1 MNLIPWILLFL
12 LIAIQC
18 ATTPA
23 LVKRSGLEF
32 KLPGF
37 IPILHFLPLLK
48 IIGRPWYWFLLL
60 LVPGVNLIMLVI
72 VNVEVG
78 IVFNQRSSK
87 EQWKFGALPWYA
99 LYELAFKKNEE
110 KYVGPRNW
118 KDKKKSWGR
127 EWGEAILFA
136 VVAAS
141 IIRSFTFE
149 AFTIPTP
156 SMEAS
161 MKVGDYLFVDKFT
174 YGTRLPMTPVS
185 IPFFHNAIPGG
196 LTNSYLSWFSLPFMR
211 TPGFGKVE
219 RFDPVVFNFPNGDTV
234 LVDPYYV
241 GHNYFEILRHDA
253 INIAANTFNSLK
265 GGELK
270 YENIKE
276 ISKEQYA
283 FFLKDQKKYFSLAK
297 ENLEK
302 NKFCIT
308 CLENSKN
315 NKGNLKIGGLRT
327 RPLDKKEMYIKRCI
341 GLPWET
347 IEIRNGRVH
356 INGNEIETKPNMMW
370 LHFIQRPSDDSA
382 NFIELGIL
390 NNILRGKDFN
400 KNINDI
406 PQPYTAFL
414 TSEEAT
420 KLQNKISSQAVVE
433 RLIDTVSTNPK
444 DFLDIYPNSSEYP
457 FNTWRR
463 DRFGPLT
470 IPAKGMTIEMTHDAF
485 IRYGRVINAYEGN
498 SIQEKDEK
506 IFINGQEA
514 ATYTFK
520 QNYYFMMGDNRH
532 NSADSRFWGFVPE
545 DHIVGKAVFTWFSKE
560 NNEYHGG
567 NKSWLEQIRWD
578 RIFHLVD

>member
-23 LVKRSGLEF
+23 FMKRSGMEF
-32 KLPGF
+32 KMPGF

-87 EQWKFGALPWYA
+87 DQWKFGALPWYA

-110 KYVGPRNW
+110 KYVGPRIW
-118 KDKKKSWGR
+118 SKVKKSWGR

-196 LTNSYLSWFSLPFMR
+196 LTNSYLDWFSLPYMR

-241 GHNYFEILRHDA
+241 GHNYYELLRNEA
-253 INIAANTFNSLK
+253 ITLAGNNV
-265 GGELK
+265 ELYLSDRAK
-270 YENIKE
+270 YESMARNN
-276 ISKEQYA
+276 
-283 FFLKDQKKYFSLAK
+283 F
-297 ENLEK
+297 NEK
-302 NKFCIT
+302 NICKSCR
-308 CLENSKN
+308 ENTAGGR
-315 NKGNLKIGGLRT
+315 GNLKIGGTRY

-347 IEIRNGRVH
+347 LEVRNGQVY
-356 INGNEIETKPNMMW
+356 INGSAIENKAGMMW
-370 LHFIQRPSDDSA
+370 NHLISVSSATAISKLQRDFGKLNSEIQMVNQEGTMLLVP
-382 NFIELGIL
+382 
-390 NNILRGKDFN
+390 
-400 KNINDI
+400 
-406 PQPYTAFL
+406 L
-414 TSEEAT
+414 TSDEA
-420 KLQNKISSQAVVE
+420 NKMRGMTSDFTSVVQYQ
-433 RLIDTVSTNPK
+433 DTTSENS
-444 DFLDIYPNSSEYP
+444 LSIYPNSADYP
-457 FNTWRR
+457 FNSWSS
-463 DRFGPLT
+463 DRYGPMA
-470 IPAKGMTIEMTHDAF
+470 IPAEGMTIEMSHDAF
-485 IRYGRVINAYEGN
+485 VRYGRVIGAYEGN
-498 SIQEKDEK
+498 TIQEKEGK

-514 ATYTFK
+514 TAYTFK

-532 NSADSRFWGFVPE
+532 HSADSRFWGFVPE

-560 NNEYHGG
+560 NMDYHGS
-567 NKSWLEQIRWD
+567 NNVRWD

>member
-1 MNLIPWILLFL
+1 MNLIPWILLVL

-18 ATTPA
+18 ATAPA
-23 LVKRSGLEF
+23 LMKRSGLTF

-37 IPILHFLPLLK
+37 IPVLHFLPLLK

-78 IVFNQRSSK
+78 IVFNQRSTAS
-87 EQWKFGALPWYA
+87 QWKFGALPWYA

-196 LTNSYLSWFSLPFMR
+196 LTNSYVEWFSLPYMR

-219 RFDPVVFNFPNGDTV
+219 RYDPVVFNFPAGDTV
-234 LVDPYYV
+234 LIDPYYV
-241 GHNYFEILRHDA
+241 GHNYFELLRNEA
-253 INIAANTFNSLK
+253 ITVAGSNV
-265 GGELK
+265 ELYLSDKAK
-270 YENIKE
+270 YETMARDNFNE
-276 ISKEQYA
+276 
-283 FFLKDQKKYFSLAK
+283 KKVCKSCR
-297 ENLEK
+297 EN
-302 NKFCIT
+302 T
-308 CLENSKN
+308 PGGR
-315 NKGNLKIGGLRT
+315 GNLKIGGTRH

-347 IEIRNGRVH
+347 IEVRNGQVF
-356 INGNEIETKPNMMW
+356 INGSAIENKAGMMW
-370 LHFIQRPSDDSA
+370 NYIITVSSPSAISKLQRDFGKLNSEIQMMNQEGSELLVPLTTDEANKMRGMTGDFPSVVQFQD
-382 NFIELGIL
+382 
-390 NNILRGKDFN
+390 
-400 KNINDI
+400 
-406 PQPYTAFL
+406 T
-414 TSEEAT
+414 TSENS
-420 KLQNKISSQAVVE
+420 LS
-433 RLIDTVSTNPK
+433 
-444 DFLDIYPNSSEYP
+444 IYPNSADYP
-457 FNTWRR
+457 FNTWSS
-463 DRFGPLT
+463 DRFGPLA
-470 IPAKGMTIEMTHDAF
+470 IPAEGMTIEMSHDAF
-485 IRYGRVINAYEGN
+485 VRYSRVIGAYEGN
-498 SIQEKDEK
+498 SIQEKDGK

-532 NSADSRFWGFVPE
+532 HSADSRFWGFVPE

-560 NNEYHGG
+560 NMDYHGSS
-567 NKSWLEQIRWD
+567 NIRWN

>member
-1 MNLIPWILLFL
+1 MNLIPWILLLL

-23 LVKRSGLEF
+23 FMKRSGLDF

-78 IVFNQRSSK
+78 IVFNQRSTAS
-87 EQWKFGALPWYA
+87 QWKFGALPWYA

-196 LTNSYLSWFSLPFMR
+196 LTNSYLSWFSLPYLR

-234 LVDPYYV
+234 LIDPYYV
-241 GHNYFEILRHDA
+241 GHNYSELLRNEAITMAGGNIDTYLSDKAKYDA
-253 INIAANTFNSLK
+253 MARNNFNDKKVCKSCRENTP
-265 GGELK
+265 GGR
-270 YENIKE
+270 
-276 ISKEQYA
+276 
-283 FFLKDQKKYFSLAK
+283 
-297 ENLEK
+297 
-302 NKFCIT
+302 
-308 CLENSKN
+308 
-315 NKGNLKIGGLRT
+315 GNLKIGGTRY

-347 IEIRNGRVH
+347 LEVRDGQVF
-356 INGNEIETKPNMMW
+356 INGSAIESKAGMMW
-370 LHFIQRPSDDSA
+370 NHMISVSSPSAISKLQRDFGKLNSEIQMMNQEGNLLLVP
-382 NFIELGIL
+382 
-390 NNILRGKDFN
+390 
-400 KNINDI
+400 
-406 PQPYTAFL
+406 L
-414 TSEEAT
+414 TSDEAY
-420 KLQNKISSQAVVE
+420 KMKGMSADFPSVVQFQ
-433 RLIDTVSTNPK
+433 DTTS
-444 DFLDIYPNSSEYP
+444 DHSLSIYPNSNDYP
-457 FNTWRR
+457 FSEWSS

-470 IPAKGMTIEMTHDAF
+470 IPAEGMTIEMSHDAF
-485 IRYGRVINAYEGN
+485 VRYGRVISAYEGN
-498 SIQEKDEK
+498 TIAEKDGK
-506 IFINGQEA
+506 IFINGQDA

-532 NSADSRFWGFVPE
+532 HSADSRFWGFVPE

>member
-1 MNLIPWILLFL
+1 MNLIPWILLVL

-23 LVKRSGLEF
+23 LMKRSGLEF

-37 IPILHFLPLLK
+37 IPVLHFLPLLK

-78 IVFNQRSSK
+78 IVFNQRSTAS
-87 EQWKFGALPWYA
+87 QWKFGALPWYA

-185 IPFFHNAIPGG
+185 IPFFHNAMPTS
-196 LTNSYLSWFSLPFMR
+196 LTNSYLNWFSLPYMR

-234 LVDPYYV
+234 LVDPFYIAHDYY
-241 GHNYFEILRHDA
+241 GALRTEAFKEAGQSFELYLSDKA
-253 INIAANTFNSLK
+253 
-265 GGELK
+265 K
-270 YENIKE
+270 YEAIARNN
-276 ISKEQYA
+276 
-283 FFLKDQKKYFSLAK
+283 FNKKKICKS
-297 ENLEK
+297 
-302 NKFCIT
+302 CGR
-308 CLENSKN
+308 
-315 NKGNLKIGGLRT
+315 GNLKIGGTRY

-347 IEIRNGRVH
+347 IEIKEGQVY
-356 INGNEIETKPNMMW
+356 INGSAIENKSGMMWKHIVTFSNVNNIRQKMNDFGKLDNEIESKINNETP
-370 LHFIQRPSDDSA
+370 LPS
-382 NFIELGIL
+382 NQKL
-390 NNILRGKDFN
+390 
-400 KNINDI
+400 I
-406 PQPYTAFL
+406 PL
-414 TSEEAT
+414 T
-420 KLQNKISSQAVVE
+420 KLEADELRKNSNDFISIIQFQ
-433 RLIDTVSTNPK
+433 DTVSDN
-444 DFLDIYPNSSEYP
+444 LLSIYPNSTDYP
-457 FNTWRR
+457 FSEWST
-463 DRFGPLT
+463 DHFGPLT
-470 IPAKGMTIEMTHDAF
+470 IPAEGMTIEMSHDALV
-485 IRYGRVINAYEGN
+485 RYGRVIGAYEGN
-498 SIQEKDEK
+498 SIAEKDGK

-514 ATYTFK
+514 FTYTFK

-532 NSADSRFWGFVPE
+532 NSMDSRFWGFVPE

-560 NNEYHGG
+560 NDQYHGG

>member
-1 MNLIPWILLFL
+1 MNLIPWILLSL

-23 LVKRSGLEF
+23 FMKRSGLEF
-32 KLPGF
+32 KMPGF

-78 IVFNQRSSK
+78 IVFNQRSTAS
-87 EQWKFGALPWYA
+87 QWKFGALPWDA
-99 LYELAFKKNEE
+99 LYELALKKTEE
-110 KYVGPRNW
+110 KHVGPRNW

-196 LTNSYLSWFSLPFMR
+196 LTNSYLSWFSLPYMR

-219 RFDPVVFNFPNGDTV
+219 RYDPVVFNFPNGDTV
-234 LVDPYYV
+234 LLDPYYV
-241 GHNYFEILRHDA
+241 GHNYSELLRNEAITLAGGNIDMYLSDKAKYDA
-253 INIAANTFNSLK
+253 MARNNFNEKKVCKSCRENTP
-265 GGELK
+265 GGR
-270 YENIKE
+270 
-276 ISKEQYA
+276 
-283 FFLKDQKKYFSLAK
+283 
-297 ENLEK
+297 
-302 NKFCIT
+302 
-308 CLENSKN
+308 
-315 NKGNLKIGGLRT
+315 GNLKIGGTRY

-347 IEIRNGRVH
+347 LEVRNGQVY
-356 INGNEIETKPNMMW
+356 INGSAIENKAGMMW
-370 LHFIQRPSDDSA
+370 NHLISVSSATAISKLQRDFGKLNSEIQQA
-382 NFIELGIL
+382 NQEGTEFLV
-390 NNILRGKDFN
+390 
-400 KNINDI
+400 
-406 PQPYTAFL
+406 PL
-414 TSEEAT
+414 TSEEAYKMKGMT
-420 KLQNKISSQAVVE
+420 ADFPSVVQFQ
-433 RLIDTVSTNPK
+433 DTTS
-444 DFLDIYPNSSEYP
+444 DHSLSIYPNSNDYP
-457 FNTWRR
+457 FGEWSS
-463 DRFGPLT
+463 DRYGPMT
-470 IPAKGMTIEMTHDAF
+470 IPAEGMTIEMSHDAF
-485 IRYGRVINAYEGN
+485 VRYSRVIGAYEGN
-498 SIQEKDEK
+498 SIAEKDGK

-532 NSADSRFWGFVPE
+532 HSADSRFWGFVPE

-567 NKSWLEQIRWD
+567 NKSWLEQVRWD

>member
-1 MNLIPWILLFL
+1 MNLIPWILLVL

-23 LVKRSGLEF
+23 LMKRSGLTF

-37 IPILHFLPLLK
+37 IPVLHFLPLLK

-78 IVFNQRSSK
+78 IVFNQRSTAS
-87 EQWKFGALPWYA
+87 QWKFGALPWYA

-196 LTNSYLSWFSLPFMR
+196 LTNSYVEWFSLPYMR

-234 LVDPYYV
+234 LIDPYYV
-241 GHNYFEILRHDA
+241 GHNYYELLRNEA
-253 INIAANTFNSLK
+253 ITLAGNNI
-265 GGELK
+265 ELYLSDKAK
-270 YENIKE
+270 YESMARNNFNE
-276 ISKEQYA
+276 
-283 FFLKDQKKYFSLAK
+283 KKLCKSCR
-297 ENLEK
+297 EN
-302 NKFCIT
+302 T
-308 CLENSKN
+308 PGG
-315 NKGNLKIGGLRT
+315 KGNLKIGGTRF

-347 IEIRNGRVH
+347 LEVRDGQVF
-356 INGNEIETKPNMMW
+356 INGSAIENKVGMMW
-370 LHFIQRPSDDSA
+370 NYLITVSSP
-382 NFIELGIL
+382 
-390 NNILRGKDFN
+390 
-400 KNINDI
+400 
-406 PQPYTAFL
+406 TAI
-414 TSEEAT
+414 S
-420 KLQNKISSQAVVE
+420 KLQREFGKLNSEIQMMNQEGNELLVPLTTDEANKMKGMSADFPSVVQFQ
-433 RLIDTVSTNPK
+433 DTTS
-444 DFLDIYPNSSEYP
+444 DHSLSIYPNSNEYP
-457 FNTWRR
+457 FSEWSS
-463 DRFGPLT
+463 DRFGPLA
-470 IPAKGMTIEMTHDAF
+470 IPAKGMTIEMSHDAF
-485 IRYGRVINAYEGN
+485 IRYSRVIGAYEGN
-498 SIQEKDEK
+498 SIAEKDGK

-514 ATYTFK
+514 TTYTFK

-532 NSADSRFWGFVPE
+532 HSADSRFWGFVPE

-560 NNEYHGG
+560 NMDYHGS
-567 NKSWLEQIRWD
+567 NKIRWD

>member
-1 MNLIPWILLFL
+1 MNLIPWILLLL

-23 LVKRSGLEF
+23 LMKRSGLSF

-37 IPILHFLPLLK
+37 IPILHFLPMLK

-78 IVFNQRSSK
+78 IVFNQRSTGT
-87 EQWKFGALPWYA
+87 QWKFGALPWYA
-99 LYELAFKKNEE
+99 LYQLAFQNKEE

-118 KDKKKSWGR
+118 NGKKKSWGR

-156 SMEAS
+156 SMESS

-196 LTNSYLSWFSLPFMR
+196 LTNSYLDWFSLPYMR

-234 LVDPYYV
+234 LIDPYYV
-241 GHNYFEILRHDA
+241 GHNYYELLRNEA
-253 INIAANTFNSLK
+253 ITLAGNNVDLYLSDKA
-265 GGELK
+265 K
-270 YENIKE
+270 YEAMARNNFNE
-276 ISKEQYA
+276 
-283 FFLKDQKKYFSLAK
+283 KKVCKSCR
-297 ENLEK
+297 EN
-302 NKFCIT
+302 T
-308 CLENSKN
+308 AGG
-315 NKGNLKIGGLRT
+315 KGNLKIGGTRF

-347 IEIRNGRVH
+347 LEVRDGQVY
-356 INGNEIETKPNMMW
+356 INGSAIENKAGMMW
-370 LHFIQRPSDDSA
+370 NYHITIPSASISKLQREFGKLESEIQQ
-382 NFIELGIL
+382 
-390 NNILRGKDFN
+390 
-400 KNINDI
+400 INQEGTEFLV
-406 PQPYTAFL
+406 PL
-414 TSEEAT
+414 TSEEA
-420 KLQNKISSQAVVE
+420 NKMRGMTGDFASVVQFQ
-433 RLIDTVSTNPK
+433 DTTS
-444 DFLDIYPNSSEYP
+444 DHSLSIYPNSADYP
-457 FNTWRR
+457 FNEWTS
-463 DRFGPLT
+463 DRFGPLA
-470 IPAKGMTIEMTHDAF
+470 IPAEGMTIEMSHDAF
-485 IRYGRVINAYEGN
+485 VRYGRVIGAYEGN
-498 SIQEKDEK
+498 TIQEKDGK

-532 NSADSRFWGFVPE
+532 HSADSRFWGFVPE

-560 NNEYHGG
+560 NMDYHGS
-567 NKSWLEQIRWD
+567 NTVRWE
-578 RIFHLVD
+578 RIFRLVD

>member
-23 LVKRSGLEF
+23 FMKRSGLEF
-32 KLPGF
+32 KMPGF

-78 IVFNQRSSK
+78 IVFNQRSTAS
-87 EQWKFGALPWYA
+87 QWKFGALPWYA
-99 LYELAFKKNEE
+99 LYELAFRKTEE

-196 LTNSYLSWFSLPFMR
+196 LTNSYLSWFSLPYMR

-241 GHNYFEILRHDA
+241 GHNYSELLRNEAITLAGGNIDMYLREKAKYDA
-253 INIAANTFNSLK
+253 MARNNFNEKKVCKSCRENTP
-265 GGELK
+265 GGR
-270 YENIKE
+270 
-276 ISKEQYA
+276 
-283 FFLKDQKKYFSLAK
+283 
-297 ENLEK
+297 
-302 NKFCIT
+302 
-308 CLENSKN
+308 
-315 NKGNLKIGGLRT
+315 GNLKIGGTRY

-347 IEIRNGRVH
+347 LEVRDGQVF
-356 INGNEIETKPNMMW
+356 INGSAIENKAGMMW
-370 LHFIQRPSDDSA
+370 NHLISVSSPSAISKLQRHFGKLNSEIQMMNQEGDLLLVP
-382 NFIELGIL
+382 
-390 NNILRGKDFN
+390 
-400 KNINDI
+400 
-406 PQPYTAFL
+406 L
-414 TSEEAT
+414 TSEEA
-420 KLQNKISSQAVVE
+420 NKMKVMTADFPSVFQFQ
-433 RLIDTVSTNPK
+433 DTTS
-444 DFLDIYPNSSEYP
+444 DHSLSIYPNSSEYP
-457 FNTWRR
+457 FGEWSS
-463 DRFGPLT
+463 DRYGPMT
-470 IPAKGMTIEMTHDAF
+470 IPAEGMTIEMSHDAF
-485 IRYGRVINAYEGN
+485 VRYSRVIGAYEGN
-498 SIQEKDEK
+498 SIAEKDGK

-532 NSADSRFWGFVPE
+532 HSADSRFWGFVPE

-567 NKSWLEQIRWD
+567 NKSWLEQVRWD

>member
-1 MNLIPWILLFL
+1 MSLIPWILLVL

-18 ATTPA
+18 AATPA
-23 LVKRSGLEF
+23 LMKRSELTF

-37 IPILHFLPLLK
+37 IPVLHFLPLLK

-78 IVFNQRSSK
+78 IVFNQRSTAN
-87 EQWKFGALPWYA
+87 QWKFGALPWYA
-99 LYELAFKKNEE
+99 LYELAFKKKEE

-196 LTNSYLSWFSLPFMR
+196 LTNSYLDWFSLPYMR

-219 RFDPVVFNFPNGDTV
+219 RYDPVVFNFPNGDTV
-234 LVDPYYV
+234 LLDAYYV
-241 GHNYFEILRHDA
+241 GHNYYELLRNEAITLAGGNVDLYLSDKAKYDA
-253 INIAANTFNSLK
+253 MARNNFNEKQICKSCRENTP
-265 GGELK
+265 GGR
-270 YENIKE
+270 
-276 ISKEQYA
+276 
-283 FFLKDQKKYFSLAK
+283 
-297 ENLEK
+297 
-302 NKFCIT
+302 
-308 CLENSKN
+308 
-315 NKGNLKIGGLRT
+315 GNLKIGGTRY

-347 IEIRNGRVH
+347 LEVRDGQVY
-356 INGNEIETKPNMMW
+356 INGSAIENKAGMMW
-370 LHFIQRPSDDSA
+370 NYLISVSSPSAISKLQREFGKLNSEIQMA
-382 NFIELGIL
+382 NQEGNQLL
-390 NNILRGKDFN
+390 V
-400 KNINDI
+400 
-406 PQPYTAFL
+406 PL
-414 TSEEAT
+414 TSDEA
-420 KLQNKISSQAVVE
+420 NKMRSMSGDFPSVVQFQ
-433 RLIDTVSTNPK
+433 DTTS
-444 DFLDIYPNSSEYP
+444 DHSLSIYPNSADYP
-457 FNTWRR
+457 FNEWTS

-470 IPAKGMTIEMTHDAF
+470 IPAEGMTIEMTHDAF
-485 IRYGRVINAYEGN
+485 VRYGRVIGAYEGN
-498 SIQEKDEK
+498 SIQEKDGK

-532 NSADSRFWGFVPE
+532 HSADSRFWGFVPE

-560 NNEYHGG
+560 NMDYHGS
-567 NKSWLEQIRWD
+567 NKIRLD
-578 RIFHLVD
+578 RIFKLVD

>member
-23 LVKRSGLEF
+23 FMKRSGLEF

-72 VNVEVG
+72 VNIEVG

-118 KDKKKSWGR
+118 SKVKKSWGR

-196 LTNSYLSWFSLPFMR
+196 LTNSYLSWFSLPYMR

-241 GHNYFEILRHDA
+241 GHNYYELLRNEAITLAGGNIDMYLSDKAKYDA
-253 INIAANTFNSLK
+253 MARNNFN
-265 GGELK
+265 
-270 YENIKE
+270 
-276 ISKEQYA
+276 
-283 FFLKDQKKYFSLAK
+283 
-297 ENLEK
+297 EK
-302 NKFCIT
+302 NVCKSCR
-308 CLENSKN
+308 ENTPGGR
-315 NKGNLKIGGLRT
+315 GNLKIGGTRY

-347 IEIRNGRVH
+347 LEVRNGQVY
-356 INGNEIETKPNMMW
+356 INGSAIENKAGMMW
-370 LHFIQRPSDDSA
+370 NHLISVSSATAISKLQRDFGKLNSEIQMVNQEGTMLLVP
-382 NFIELGIL
+382 
-390 NNILRGKDFN
+390 
-400 KNINDI
+400 
-406 PQPYTAFL
+406 L
-414 TSEEAT
+414 TSDEA
-420 KLQNKISSQAVVE
+420 NKMRGMTNDFASVVQYQ
-433 RLIDTVSTNPK
+433 DTTSENS
-444 DFLDIYPNSSEYP
+444 LSIYPNSADYP
-457 FNTWRR
+457 FNSWSS
-463 DRFGPLT
+463 DRYGPMA
-470 IPAKGMTIEMTHDAF
+470 IPAEGMTIEMSHDAF
-485 IRYGRVINAYEGN
+485 VRYGRVIGAYEGN
-498 SIQEKDEK
+498 KIAEKDGK
-506 IFINGQEA
+506 IYINGQEA
-514 ATYTFK
+514 TAYTFK

-532 NSADSRFWGFVPE
+532 HSADSRFWGFVPE

-560 NNEYHGG
+560 NDQYHGG
-567 NKSWLEQIRWD
+567 NKSWLEQVRWD

>member
-1 MNLIPWILLFL
+1 MTLIPWILLIL

-23 LVKRSGLEF
+23 LMKRSGLSF

-37 IPILHFLPLLK
+37 IPILHFLPMLK

-78 IVFNQRSSK
+78 IVFNQRSTGN
-87 EQWKFGALPWYA
+87 QWKFGALPWYA
-99 LYELAFKKNEE
+99 LYELAFNKKEE

-196 LTNSYLSWFSLPFMR
+196 LTNSYVEWFSLPYMR

-234 LVDPYYV
+234 LIDPYYV
-241 GHNYFEILRHDA
+241 GHNYYELLRNEAITLSGGNVDVYLADKAKYDA
-253 INIAANTFNSLK
+253 MARNNFNEKLICKSCRENTP
-265 GGELK
+265 GGR
-270 YENIKE
+270 
-276 ISKEQYA
+276 
-283 FFLKDQKKYFSLAK
+283 
-297 ENLEK
+297 
-302 NKFCIT
+302 
-308 CLENSKN
+308 
-315 NKGNLKIGGLRT
+315 GNLKIGGTRH

-347 IEIRNGRVH
+347 IEVRDGQVF
-356 INGNEIETKPNMMW
+356 INGSAIENKVGMMW
-370 LHFIQRPSDDSA
+370 NHLISVSSPSAISKLQREFGKLNSEIQMANQDGNLLLVPLTADEANKMRGMPSD
-382 NFIELGIL
+382 F
-390 NNILRGKDFN
+390 
-400 KNINDI
+400 
-406 PQPYTAFL
+406 P
-414 TSEEAT
+414 
-420 KLQNKISSQAVVE
+420 AVVQFQ
-433 RLIDTVSTNPK
+433 DTTS
-444 DFLDIYPNSSEYP
+444 DHSLSIYPNSADYP
-457 FNTWRR
+457 FSEWTS

-470 IPAKGMTIEMTHDAF
+470 IPAEGMTIEMSHDAF
-485 IRYGRVINAYEGN
+485 VRYGRVIGAYEGN
-498 SIQEKDEK
+498 SIQEKDGK

-514 ATYTFK
+514 STYTFK

-532 NSADSRFWGFVPE
+532 HSADSRFWGFVPE

-560 NNEYHGG
+560 NMDYHGS
-567 NKSWLEQIRWD
+567 NKIRWD

>member
-23 LVKRSGLEF
+23 LMKRSGLEF

-37 IPILHFLPLLK
+37 IPIIHFLPLLK

-78 IVFNQRSSK
+78 IVFNQRSAK
-87 EQWKFGALPWYA
+87 DQWKFGALPWYA

-110 KYVGPRNW
+110 KYAGPRNW

-196 LTNSYLSWFSLPFMR
+196 LTNSYLDWFSLPYMR

-234 LVDPYYV
+234 LIDPYYV
-241 GHNYFEILRHDA
+241 GHNYYELLRNEA
-253 INIAANTFNSLK
+253 ITLAGGNIDTYLSDK
-265 GGELK
+265 SK
-270 YENIKE
+270 YEAMARNN
-276 ISKEQYA
+276 
-283 FFLKDQKKYFSLAK
+283 FNDKKVCKSCR
-297 ENLEK
+297 EN
-302 NKFCIT
+302 T
-308 CLENSKN
+308 PGGR
-315 NKGNLKIGGLRT
+315 GNLKIGGTRY

-347 IEIRNGRVH
+347 LEVRDGQVF
-356 INGNEIETKPNMMW
+356 INGSAIENKAGMMW
-370 LHFIQRPSDDSA
+370 NYLISVSSPSAISKLQRDFGKLNS
-382 NFIELGIL
+382 ELQMMNQEGNL
-390 NNILRGKDFN
+390 LLV
-400 KNINDI
+400 
-406 PQPYTAFL
+406 PL
-414 TSEEAT
+414 TSDEAYKMKGMT
-420 KLQNKISSQAVVE
+420 ADFPSVVQFQ
-433 RLIDTVSTNPK
+433 DTTTDNS
-444 DFLDIYPNSSEYP
+444 LSIYPNSADYP
-457 FNTWRR
+457 FSEWSS

-470 IPAKGMTIEMTHDAF
+470 IPAEGMTIEMSHDAF
-485 IRYGRVINAYEGN
+485 VRYSRVIGAYEGN
-498 SIQEKDEK
+498 TITEKDGK

-532 NSADSRFWGFVPE
+532 HSADSRFWGFVPE

-560 NNEYHGG
+560 NMDYHGS
-567 NKSWLEQIRWD
+567 NKIRWD